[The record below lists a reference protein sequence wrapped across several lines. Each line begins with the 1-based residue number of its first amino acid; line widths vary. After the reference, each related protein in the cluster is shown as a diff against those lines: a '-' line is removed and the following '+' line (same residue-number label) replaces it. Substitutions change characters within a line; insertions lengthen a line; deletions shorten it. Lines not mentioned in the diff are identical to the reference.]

1 VCGIAGIL
9 DPTGSLRG
17 EQLADAV
24 ARMTGALRH
33 RGPDDEGLWSD
44 PAAGIAL
51 GHRRLS
57 VIDLSRG
64 GHQPMVSPGGRYV
77 ISYNGELYNFA
88 RLRGDLERAG
98 VPFASRSDTE
108 VLLAGIETW
117 GIDDMLGRCNGMFA
131 FALWDRREHALTLV
145 RDRLGE
151 KPLYYG
157 RVGAQVVFA
166 SELGAIRRHP
176 QLIER
181 VDRAALASFL
191 RYGYVPAPRSILEG
205 VAKLGPGELLTV
217 RPGEPA
223 RLHPTPYWSL
233 TEVARAGRT
242 RLRETSAAGHRG
254 GRTVTAGAG
263 EVERREKEEELG
275 ELLANAVRV
284 RLTADV
290 PLGAFLS
297 GGVDSCTLVA
307 LMREHGAGAVRTFTV
322 AFEDPS
328 FDEASHAAR
337 VAAHLET
344 EHTELPVSARD
355 VLEAVPAMPEVC
367 DEPFADPAVIP
378 TLLIARLARRHVT
391 VAFAGDGGDELF
403 GGYLRYRWA
412 EQLQRWSGWIPP
424 GARRRGAAMA
434 LRLPPGPANR
444 LGAMLGG
451 APHLLA
457 GDRLLKLA
465 ELLGAPG
472 GRRGGGGGNDDEDG
486 GSDGA
491 GRWHG
496 ENEADRLYERLSACW
511 LDPPALGGGAGV
523 NPAFTLGAGAG
534 VNPAFAIAGEE
545 LPAEDRRGRM
555 ALADSLTYLPD
566 DILTKVDRATMAV
579 GLEARVPLLDHRLVE
594 LAWRIDPDT
603 LRAGGLGKRP
613 LREILYRHVPREL
626 VDRPKRGFEVPLA
639 EWLRGPLRAWAQDL
653 LDPATLAA
661 EGYLDP
667 VAVTRHW
674 REHLAGERNWHR
686 RIWPVLMFQAW
697 LHA

>member
-17 EQLADAV
+17 EPLADAV

-57 VIDLSRG
+57 VLDLSQA
-64 GHQPMVSPGGRYV
+64 GHQPMLSPGGRYV
-77 ISYNGELYNFA
+77 VSYNGELYNFA
-88 RLRGDLERAG
+88 RLRGTLEGAG
-98 VPFASRSDTE
+98 VRFASRSDTE
-108 VLLAGIETW
+108 VLLAGIEMW
-117 GIDDMLGRCNGMFA
+117 GLGETLERCNGMFA
-131 FALWDRREHALTLV
+131 FALWDRRERTLTLV

-166 SELGAIRRHP
+166 SELGALRRHP
-176 QLIER
+176 QFVER

-191 RYGYVPAPRSILEG
+191 RYGYVPAPHSILEG

-217 RPGEPA
+217 RPGESA
-223 RLHPTPYWSL
+223 RLQPTPYWSL
-233 TEVARAGRT
+233 AAVARAGRDTLRASPPGDAPDQT
-242 RLRETSAAGHRG
+242 REAQ
-254 GRTVTAGAG
+254 
-263 EVERREKEEELG
+263 EELG
-275 ELLANAVRV
+275 ELLGDAVHL
-284 RLTADV
+284 RLAADV

-297 GGVDSCTLVA
+297 GGVDSSALVA
-307 LMREHGAGAVRTFTV
+307 LMRDHGAGPVRTFTV

-328 FDEASHAAR
+328 FDEAAHAAR
-337 VAAHLET
+337 VAAYLET
-344 EHTELPVSARD
+344 DHTELPVSAHD
-355 VLEAVPAMPEVC
+355 VLEAVPGLPAVC

-403 GGYLRYRWA
+403 GGYSRYRWA
-412 EQLQRWSGWIPP
+412 ELLHRWSGWMPP
-424 GARRRGAAMA
+424 GARRRLAAAA
-434 LRLPPGPANR
+434 LRLPPGPGNR
-444 LGAMLGG
+444 LAAALGG

-465 ELLGAPG
+465 ELLGAPASADG
-472 GRRGGGGGNDDEDG
+472 GRWGY
-486 GSDGA
+486 A
-491 GRWHG
+491 GRAG
-496 ENEADRLYERLSACW
+496 EAGHVGEAGHTVRDGEAGLYERLSACW
-511 LDPPALGGGAGV
+511 LDSPV
-523 NPAFTLGAGAG
+523 LGAGLG
-534 VNPAFAIAGEE
+534 VNPAFALAEGA
-545 LPAEDRRGRM
+545 LPAEDRLGRM

-579 GLEARVPLLDHRLVE
+579 GLEARVPLLDHRVVE
-594 LAWRIDPDT
+594 LAWRIDPDS
-603 LRAGGLGKRP
+603 LRADGLGKRP

-626 VDRPKRGFEVPLA
+626 VDRPKRGFAVPLA
-639 EWLRGPLRAWAQDL
+639 EWLRGPLRPWAQDL

-667 VAVTRHW
+667 NSVTRHW
-674 REHLAGERNWHR
+674 REHLSGARNWHR

>member
-1 VCGIAGIL
+1 MTSAGGHRAGGATHHASAPDRTREVQEEL
-9 DPTGSLRG
+9 HEL
-17 EQLADAV
+17 LCDAV
-24 ARMTGALRH
+24 
-33 RGPDDEGLWSD
+33 
-44 PAAGIAL
+44 
-51 GHRRLS
+51 RL
-57 VIDLSRG
+57 
-64 GHQPMVSPGGRYV
+64 
-77 ISYNGELYNFA
+77 
-88 RLRGDLERAG
+88 
-98 VPFASRSDTE
+98 
-108 VLLAGIETW
+108 
-117 GIDDMLGRCNGMFA
+117 
-131 FALWDRREHALTLV
+131 
-145 RDRLGE
+145 
-151 KPLYYG
+151 
-157 RVGAQVVFA
+157 
-166 SELGAIRRHP
+166 
-176 QLIER
+176 
-181 VDRAALASFL
+181 
-191 RYGYVPAPRSILEG
+191 
-205 VAKLGPGELLTV
+205 
-217 RPGEPA
+217 
-223 RLHPTPYWSL
+223 
-233 TEVARAGRT
+233 
-242 RLRETSAAGHRG
+242 
-254 GRTVTAGAG
+254 
-263 EVERREKEEELG
+263 
-275 ELLANAVRV
+275 

-328 FDEASHAAR
+328 FDEASHAAK

-355 VLEAVPAMPEVC
+355 VLEAVPALPEVC
-367 DEPFADPAVIP
+367 DEPFADPAMIP

-403 GGYLRYRWA
+403 GGYPRYHWA
-412 EQLQRWSGWIPP
+412 EQLQRWLGWIPP
-424 GARRRGAAMA
+424 DARRRLAAAA

-465 ELLGAPG
+465 ELLSAPNG
-472 GRRGGGGGNDDEDG
+472 GSSGGGSASSSDDYDHEDG
-486 GSDGA
+486 ASNGA

-523 NPAFTLGAGAG
+523 NPAFALGAGSGGNSVLAL
-534 VNPAFAIAGEE
+534 AGEG
-545 LPAEDRRGRM
+545 LPAGDLRGRM

-579 GLEARVPLLDHRLVE
+579 GLEARVPLLDHRVVE

-603 LRAGGLGKRP
+603 LRAGGFGKRP
-613 LREILYRHVPREL
+613 LREILHRHVPREL

-639 EWLRGPLRAWAQDL
+639 EWLRGPLRPWAQDL

-674 REHLAGERNWHR
+674 REHLSGERNWHR